1 VQNFEGRAGRRRGR
15 SGAAEGQGR
24 ERAGERQRE
33 GGGKAA
39 TRGEDGTHW
48 AGNLSAPIRSM
59 RAPMPEPVKRNQR
72 YMPGLDGLRA
82 IAVLAV
88 IAFHLGFDWAPGG
101 MLGVG
106 VFFTLSGYLISDIL
120 LSQLNAR
127 GGIKLAP
134 FWLARARR
142 LLPALFLMLLIV
154 TAWVTIFGPAQP
166 DQFRKGVLSAIF
178 YVNNWE
184 QIFANVSYFARFEAE
199 GPLDHLW
206 SLSVEEQFYILWPFL
221 LLLGTKLVRERPL
234 PSGVRPR
241 LALLTIAGAVA
252 SSILMFVLYEPSL
265 DPSRI
270 YFGTDTR
277 AAGLLFGAALAM
289 VWPSRKLSRRIAPQA
304 RNTLDAMGV
313 AGLAIIALM
322 IWRTGELSAFNY
334 RGGFVLLSLATVM
347 VLMPLTHPAC
357 RLGAWLGVRPLR
369 WVGVRSYGI
378 YLWQT
383 PIIVLTS
390 PQGPHGD
397 SLTRSLLQVA
407 AIFAVAAL
415 SWHFV
420 EEPIRHGAIGRFFAR
435 RRAVGWK
442 WETFAPPMRVAIVGL
457 GLVLVIAAAGM
468 AGLNSTSAEGNDVRV
483 EQARAEGTTK
493 PPPLTKAQAED
504 STKSQCKAVVHIGDS
519 TSEGLDN
526 AEYLPE
532 EGQRIPARYGEVG
545 VKEVHM
551 EVQGATSIEE
561 QFEGNPNAQEVAA
574 AWKAEGF
581 KGCWVLALGTNEAA
595 NVAAGSTIGE
605 RERIEKMMTIIGDEP
620 VLWVNV
626 RSIVPPGDP
635 YSKENMEKWDEEL
648 EAACDSYP
656 NMRVYDWA
664 SDVKDDW
671 FIEDGI
677 HFTSPGY
684 AARAQLIAL
693 ALAHAFPEKG
703 ETEGG
708 SKNCVVS

>member
-1 VQNFEGRAGRRRGR
+1 
-15 SGAAEGQGR
+15 
-24 ERAGERQRE
+24 
-33 GGGKAA
+33 
-39 TRGEDGTHW
+39 
-48 AGNLSAPIRSM
+48 
-59 RAPMPEPVKRNQR
+59 MPEPVKRNQR

-120 LSQLNAR
+120 LAQLNSR
-127 GGIKLAP
+127 GRIQLAK

-166 DQFRKGVLSAIF
+166 DQFRKGVVSAVF
-178 YVNNWE
+178 YINNWE
-184 QIFANVSYFARFEAE
+184 QIFADVSYFARFEAE

-221 LLLGTKLVRERPL
+221 LLAGTKIVRERPL

-241 LALLTIAGAVA
+241 LALLTIAGAIA
-252 SSILMFVLYEPSL
+252 SSILMFVLYEPSF

-277 AAGLLFGAALAM
+277 AGGLLFGAALAM

-334 RGGFVLLSLATVM
+334 RGGFVILSLATVM

-390 PQGPHGD
+390 PQGIHGE
-397 SLTRSLLQVA
+397 SLTRSLLQVV
-407 AIFAVAAL
+407 AIFAIAAL
-415 SWHFV
+415 SWRFV

-442 WETFAPPMRVAIVGL
+442 WETFAPPMRVAIVSL

-468 AGLNSTSAEGNDVRV
+468 AGVHSTSAEGNEVRV
-483 EQARAEGTTK
+483 EEATAEGTTK
-493 PPPLTKAQAED
+493 PPPLTRAQAED
-504 STKSQCKAVVHIGDS
+504 STKSQCKAIVHIGDS

-526 AEYLPE
+526 AEYLPQ
-532 EGQRIPARYGEVG
+532 EGQRIPARYAEVG
-545 VKEVHM
+545 AKEVHM

-605 RERIEKMMTIIGDEP
+605 RERIEKMMAIIGDEP

-626 RSIVPPGDP
+626 RSLVEKGDP

-648 EAACDSYP
+648 VAACASYP

-664 SDVKDDW
+664 ADVKDDW

>member
-1 VQNFEGRAGRRRGR
+1 
-15 SGAAEGQGR
+15 
-24 ERAGERQRE
+24 
-33 GGGKAA
+33 
-39 TRGEDGTHW
+39 
-48 AGNLSAPIRSM
+48 
-59 RAPMPEPVKRNQR
+59 MPEPVKRNQR

-106 VFFTLSGYLISDIL
+106 VFFTLSGYLITDIL
-120 LSQLNAR
+120 LGQLNAR
-127 GGIKLAP
+127 GRIKLTA

-142 LLPALFLMLLIV
+142 LLPALFVMLAIV
-154 TAWVTIFGPAQP
+154 VAWVTVFGPAQP
-166 DQFRKGVLSAIF
+166 NQFREGVISAIF
-178 YVNNWE
+178 YVNNWQ
-184 QIFANVSYFARFEAE
+184 QIFADVSYFARFEAE

-221 LLLGTKLVRERPL
+221 LLIGVKIVHERPL

-241 LALLTIAGAVA
+241 LALLTIAGALA
-252 SSILMFVLYEPSL
+252 STILMAILYEPSF
-265 DPSRI
+265 DPSRL

-277 AAGLLFGAALAM
+277 AGGLLFGAALAM

-304 RNTLDAMGV
+304 RNTLDALGV
-313 AGLAIIALM
+313 FGLLVIALM
-322 IWRTGELSAFNY
+322 VWRNGELSPFLY
-334 RGGFVLLSLATVM
+334 RGGFMVLSLATVL

-357 RLGAWLGVRPLR
+357 RLGTVLGAPPLR

-383 PIIVLTS
+383 PVIVLTT
-390 PQGPHGD
+390 PQGVQHQD
-397 SLTRSLLQVA
+397 DLVRSLMQVA
-407 AIFAVAAL
+407 AIFAISAL
-415 SWHFV
+415 SWRFL

-442 WETFAPPMRVAIVGL
+442 WETFAPPMRAVIVGT
-457 GLVLVIAAAGM
+457 GVVLVIAAAGM
-468 AGLNSTSAEGNDVRV
+468 AGVNSTSTAQGENARV
-483 EQARAEGTTK
+483 EQAKAEGTTK

-504 STKSQCKAVVHIGDS
+504 STKSSCKAVVHIGDS
-519 TSEGLDN
+519 TSEGLDD
-526 AEYLPE
+526 AEYLPIE
-532 EGQRIPARYGEVG
+532 SQRIPARYTEVG
-545 VKEVHM
+545 AKEVHM

-561 QFEGNPNAQEVAA
+561 QFEGMPNAQEVAA

-581 KGCWVLALGTNEAA
+581 EGCWVLALGTNEAA
-595 NVAAGSTIGE
+595 NVAAGSTVTE
-605 RERIEKMMTIIGDEP
+605 RERIEKMMAIIGEEP

-626 RSIVPPGDP
+626 RSLVEAGDP
-635 YSKENMEKWDEEL
+635 YSKGNMEKWDEEL
-648 EAACDSYP
+648 VTACASYP

-684 AARAQLIAL
+684 AARAQLIAQ

>member
-1 VQNFEGRAGRRRGR
+1 
-15 SGAAEGQGR
+15 
-24 ERAGERQRE
+24 
-33 GGGKAA
+33 
-39 TRGEDGTHW
+39 
-48 AGNLSAPIRSM
+48 
-59 RAPMPEPVKRNQR
+59 MPEPVKRNQR

-106 VFFTLSGYLISDIL
+106 VFFTLSGYLITDIL
-120 LSQLNAR
+120 LAQLNAR
-127 GGIKLAP
+127 GRIKLGS

-142 LLPALFLMLLIV
+142 LLPALFLMLAIV
-154 TAWVTIFGPAQP
+154 TAWVTVFGPAQP
-166 DQFRKGVLSAIF
+166 DQFRDGVISAIF
-178 YVNNWE
+178 YINNWQ
-184 QIFANVSYFARFEAE
+184 QIFADVSYFARFEAE

-221 LLLGTKLVRERPL
+221 LLIGVKLVHERPL
-234 PSGVRPR
+234 SSGVRPR
-241 LALLTIAGAVA
+241 LALLTIAGAIA
-252 SSILMFVLYEPSL
+252 SSILMAVLYEPSF
-265 DPSRI
+265 DPSRL

-277 AAGLLFGAALAM
+277 AGGLLFGAALAM

-304 RNTLDAMGV
+304 RNTLDVLGV
-313 AGLAIIALM
+313 AGLAVIALM
-322 IWRTGELSAFNY
+322 IWRNGELSPFLY
-334 RGGFVLLSLATVM
+334 RGGFVLLSLATVL

-357 RLGAWLGVRPLR
+357 RLGTWMGVRPLR

-383 PIIVLTS
+383 PVIVLTT
-390 PQGPHGD
+390 PQGVQHED
-397 SLTRSLLQVA
+397 DLVRSLMQVA
-407 AIFAVAAL
+407 AIFAISAL
-415 SWHFV
+415 SWRFL

-442 WETFAPPMRVAIVGL
+442 WETFAPPMRVAIVGM
-457 GLVLVIAAAGM
+457 GVVLVIAAAGM
-468 AGLNSTSAEGNDVRV
+468 AGLNSTSTAQGEKARV

-504 STKSQCKAVVHIGDS
+504 STKSACKAVVHIGDS
-519 TSEGLDN
+519 TSEGLDD
-526 AEYLPE
+526 AEYLPT
-532 EGQRIPARYGEVG
+532 EGQRIPARYAEVG
-545 VKEVHM
+545 AKDVYM

-561 QFEGNPNAQEVAA
+561 QFEGMPNAQEVAA

-581 KGCWVLALGTNEAA
+581 EGCWVLALGTNEAA
-595 NVAAGSTIGE
+595 NVAAGSTVTE
-605 RERIEKMMTIIGDEP
+605 RERIDKMMAIIGDEP

-626 RSIVPPGDP
+626 RSLVEAGDP
-635 YSKENMEKWDEEL
+635 YSKGNMEKWDEEL
-648 EAACDSYP
+648 VSACANYP

-664 SDVKDDW
+664 SAVKDEW

-703 ETEGG
+703 VTEGG

>member
-1 VQNFEGRAGRRRGR
+1 
-15 SGAAEGQGR
+15 
-24 ERAGERQRE
+24 
-33 GGGKAA
+33 
-39 TRGEDGTHW
+39 
-48 AGNLSAPIRSM
+48 
-59 RAPMPEPVKRNQR
+59 MPEPVKRNQR

-106 VFFTLSGYLISDIL
+106 VFFTLSGYLITDIL
-120 LSQLNAR
+120 LAQLNAR
-127 GGIKLAP
+127 GRIELGP

-142 LLPALFLMLLIV
+142 LLPALFVMLAIV
-154 TAWVTIFGPAQP
+154 VAWVTVFGPAQP
-166 DQFRKGVLSAIF
+166 DQFREGVISAIF
-178 YVNNWE
+178 YINNWQ
-184 QIFANVSYFARFEAE
+184 QIFADVSYFARFEAE

-221 LLLGTKLVRERPL
+221 LLIGVKLVHERPL
-234 PSGVRPR
+234 ASGVRPR
-241 LALLTIAGAVA
+241 LALLTIAGAIA
-252 SSILMFVLYEPSL
+252 SSILMAVLYEPSF
-265 DPSRI
+265 DPSRL

-277 AAGLLFGAALAM
+277 AGGLLFGAALAM

-304 RNTLDAMGV
+304 RNTLDALGV
-313 AGLAIIALM
+313 AGLLVIALM
-322 IWRTGELSAFNY
+322 IWRNGELSPFLY
-334 RGGFVLLSLATVM
+334 RGGFVLLSLATVL

-357 RLGAWLGVRPLR
+357 RLGKWLGVLPLR
-369 WVGVRSYGI
+369 WVGVRSYAI

-383 PIIVLTS
+383 PVIVLTT
-390 PQGPHGD
+390 PQGVQHEEN
-397 SLTRSLLQVA
+397 LVRSLLQVA
-407 AIFAVAAL
+407 AIFAIAAL
-415 SWHFV
+415 SWRFV

-435 RRAVGWK
+435 RRAVGWS
-442 WETFAPPMRVAIVGL
+442 WETFAPPMRAAIVATGL
-457 GLVLVIAAAGM
+457 ILLIAAGGM
-468 AGLNSTSAEGNDVRV
+468 AGINSTSSAQGEEARV
-483 EQARAEGTTK
+483 EQAKAEGTTK

-504 STKSQCKAVVHIGDS
+504 STKSSCKAVVHIGDS
-519 TSEGLDN
+519 TSEGLDD
-526 AEYLPE
+526 AEYLPVE
-532 EGQRIPARYGEVG
+532 SQRIPARYTEVG
-545 VKEVHM
+545 AREVHM

-561 QFEGNPNAQEVAA
+561 QFEGMPNAQEVAA
-574 AWKAEGF
+574 NWKAEGF

-595 NVAAGSTIGE
+595 NVAAGSTVTE
-605 RERIEKMMTIIGDEP
+605 RERIEKMMAIIGDEP

-626 RSIVPPGDP
+626 RSLVEAGDP

-648 EAACDSYP
+648 VTACDSYP

-664 SDVKDDW
+664 SAVKDEW

-708 SKNCVVS
+708 SKNCLVS